1 MKSKLKETM
10 RYYKFLCPKP
20 VRKLFTK
27 PKPIEVTT
35 EQQTFNYDVV
45 EAFYAKVNFYAE
57 AEAELSVVPI
67 EATAGQQPFD
77 YDLFVR
83 AEHPPQITA
92 ATSAEF
98 FVEAFYDVVDFY
110 IEAGLSA
117 AVQQGL
123 INQLHEV
130 LDPWLD
136 SVELMGGE

>member
-10 RYYKFLCPKP
+10 RYYKLLCPKP

-27 PKPIEVTT
+27 PKPIEVTV
-35 EQQTFNYDVV
+35 EQQT
-45 EAFYAKVNFYAE
+45 
-57 AEAELSVVPI
+57 
-67 EATAGQQPFD
+67 FD

-83 AEHPPQITA
+83 AEHPLQINA

-98 FVEAFYDVVDFY
+98 FVEAFYAVVDFY
-110 IEAGLSA
+110 AEAGLSA

>member
-27 PKPIEVTT
+27 P
-35 EQQTFNYDVV
+35 
-45 EAFYAKVNFYAE
+45 
-57 AEAELSVVPI
+57 I
-67 EATAGQQPFD
+67 EATAEQQPFD

-83 AEHPPQITA
+83 AEHPLQINA

-98 FVEAFYDVVDFY
+98 FVEAFYDVVNFY
-110 IEAGLSA
+110 VEAGLSV